1 MISNK
6 DRNRSSYLI
15 VLIPMLLIVL
25 ILAIVHLPAP
35 ISDNRPDLIVL
46 IILFFSQNPKFKLN
60 IEVAFVTGIV
70 LDLVSGAPLGI
81 NAFLVCLQLYLI
93 TTQFSAFYKFSMWQQ
108 IVIIAVI
115 NLLSNVL
122 GYWLEHIIGQS
133 YYEVNFIIPTIATA
147 CFWPIVYAICSI
159 LCATFSVNMGDDQ
172 EKID

>member
-15 VLIPMLLIVL
+15 VLIPMLLIAL

-93 TTQFSAFYKFSMWQQ
+93 TTQ
-108 IVIIAVI
+108 V
-115 NLLSNVL
+115 LNV
-122 GYWLEHIIGQS
+122 
-133 YYEVNFIIPTIATA
+133 ATN
-147 CFWPIVYAICSI
+147 CNYCG
-159 LCATFSVNMGDDQ
+159 N
-172 EKID
+172 